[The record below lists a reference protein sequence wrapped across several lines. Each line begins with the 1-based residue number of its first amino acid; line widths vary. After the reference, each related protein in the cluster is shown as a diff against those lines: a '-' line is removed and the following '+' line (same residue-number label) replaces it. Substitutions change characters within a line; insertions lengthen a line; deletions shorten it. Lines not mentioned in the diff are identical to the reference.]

1 MQKTQF
7 YKANILQLK
16 NLKRLKKKTQI
27 TAMVGLAFSASLC
40 QILPVLMQ
48 QTKTLVLP
56 PCITDESRDTERLSI
71 LSKVTQMKLAGLG
84 LEPMPLGLWS
94 SLELTKIPPRLG
106 DPDTISN
113 SFHTIYPAKKCER
126 KIN

>member
-71 LSKVTQMKLAGLG
+71 LSHVTEMLRAELRTG
-84 LEPMPLGLWS
+84 PLWS
-94 SLELTKIPPRLG
+94 SLESRCCDDRDEVAKTK
-106 DPDTISN
+106 
-113 SFHTIYPAKKCER
+113 
-126 KIN
+126 